1 MLDPNK
7 LSDLQKVISMPAKIQ
22 ESSDFL
28 VGFKIYASNLTT
40 QLLDS
45 VRIEDNLGSVFPSPS
60 KFQIVSLKSSGKLI
74 TNPMFDG
81 TSNTAMVLSNS
92 QLSPLKR
99 DSIELLL
106 KVIPNG
112 FVGTLNNQAKQIA
125 KSTYGNFIINS
136 NDPNRGNGI
145 SLKYPTSFLIPLIDV
160 FIPDV
165 FTPNR
170 DGFNDRFVIIH
181 PFGKIISLDIFN
193 RWGQKV
199 YVNANYNNEWDGK
212 GVGNFLG
219 NDLPDGTY
227 FYFVEITETVTG
239 QKEIRKGYLTLKR

>member
-1 MLDPNK
+1 M
-7 LSDLQKVISMPAKIQ
+7 
-22 ESSDFL
+22 
-28 VGFKIYASNLTT
+28 
-40 QLLDS
+40 
-45 VRIEDNLGSVFPSPS
+45 
-60 KFQIVSLKSSGKLI
+60 
-74 TNPMFDG
+74 
-81 TSNTAMVLSNS
+81 
-92 QLSPLKR
+92 
-99 DSIELLL
+99 
-106 KVIPNG
+106 
-112 FVGTLNNQAKQIA
+112 
-125 KSTYGNFIINS
+125 
-136 NDPNRGNGI
+136 
-145 SLKYPTSFLIPLIDV
+145 IPLIDV